1 MASVRISGNWRNP
14 NKLELGGVLPVNK
27 VGRIERSLEI
37 PDKVYELIEAAIA
50 QHESEGSIVQEGGI
64 RYQWF
69 FDA

>member
-1 MASVRISGNWRNP
+1 MASVCISGNWRNP
-14 NKLELGGVLPVNK
+14 NRMEFGGVLSVNK

-37 PDKVYELIEAAIA
+37 PEGVYERIESAIA
-50 QHESEGSIVQEGGI
+50 QNQSEGSIVQDGGI